1 MEKSL
6 HSTQQQVLLAL
17 LRRVRSDKLLTQLE
31 LAERIGM
38 SQSDIS
44 KVERGVRR
52 LDVLELR
59 LWVKGLGLS
68 FSEFI
73 ASLESD
79 LDAAELVRQQGRKSS
94 SKVRGA

>member
-59 LWVKGLGLS
+59 LWVKGLGLG

-73 ASLESD
+73 ATLESD
-79 LDAAELVRQQGRKSS
+79 LDAAELVRQQGRKPS